1 MRIVQVS
8 VPPCITFLCCAV
20 FVKHSFVCKLTGPSG
35 VVVPVVPVPVV
46 PVPVVP
52 VPVVPVVPV
61 PVVPG
66 GVVGVVPGG
75 VVPGGVDPDE
85 AHSLVVITLVS
96 KVTAAVCA
104 SNRPWIVVPVSAVI
118 DAKAITV
125 PIKCVPVPNV
135 AEEPTCQKTLQA

>member
-35 VVVPVVPVPVV
+35 VVVPVVP
-46 PVPVVP
+46 
-52 VPVVPVVPV
+52 VPVVPV